1 MRKRF
6 TPLFNGLFRVS
17 LLSVASIGTAVAAAS
32 NCAALGPLPA
42 TLEVGEGLQQAL
54 QSPVPITRVAVGDP
68 KIADVRVTGDQGV
81 LLTGVAP
88 GATTLTA
95 MLRLPS
101 SLANARVMPATP
113 ALAAA

>member
-54 QSPVPITRVAVGDP
+54 QLAQGNKTKAARLLQLSYKAFLYRLE
-68 KIADVRVTGDQGV
+68 KYQLAD
-81 LLTGVAP
+81 
-88 GATTLTA
+88 
-95 MLRLPS
+95 
-101 SLANARVMPATP
+101 
-113 ALAAA
+113 